1 MIQFDLESIN
11 QNLSPTESLNKTNL
25 HYGTMICLRAAMR
38 PPLTKIW
45 SKTSSLKSVL
55 DISGSDVLY
64 TSSRL

>member
-1 MIQFDLESIN
+1 MIQFDLKSIN

-45 SKTSSLKSVL
+45 SKFSSLKYV
-55 DISGSDVLY
+55 Y
-64 TSSRL
+64 